1 MTENDTTFQQIT
13 DISSA
18 DRTKFI
24 RQTYLHVSIAVVGF
38 ILLEL
43 VLFSTGIAENIAYV
57 LTKSRYTWVFVL
69 AAFAFISFRVVSWC
83 KASVSLQNQYL
94 ALFVYILAES
104 IIFVPVLYTASY
116 YAPGTIEV
124 MTFMTLF
131 LLVSLFGIALLTKK
145 NFSFL
150 KSSITIAG
158 MLAIGAV
165 VLGIVF
171 GFSPSIFFSFA
182 MLSLAGLC
190 ILYHTT
196 NLVNYHTH
204 QYVAA
209 GLGLFAS
216 FMLLFWY
223 VMRIGLILM
232 GED

>member
-1 MTENDTTFQQIT
+1 MTESNTTFQSIT

-18 DRTKFI
+18 ARTKFI
-24 RQTYLHVSIAVVGF
+24 RQTYLHVSIAAVGF

-43 VLFSTGIAENIAYV
+43 LLFSTGIAENIAYV
-57 LTKSRYTWVFVL
+57 LTKSRYTWILVL
-69 AAFAFISFRVVSWC
+69 AGFGFITFRVESWG
-83 KASVSLQNQYL
+83 KASVSLQTQYL
-94 ALFVYILAES
+94 AFFVYILAES
-104 IIFVPVLYTASY
+104 IIFIPVLYMASY
-116 YAPGTIEV
+116 YAPGTIEI

-131 LLVSLFGIALLTKK
+131 LLASLFGITLLTKK

-150 KSSITIAG
+150 KSSITIGG
-158 MLAIGAV
+158 MLAIGVV
-165 VLGIVF
+165 VLGCIF
-171 GFSPSIFFSFA
+171 GFSPGIYFSFA